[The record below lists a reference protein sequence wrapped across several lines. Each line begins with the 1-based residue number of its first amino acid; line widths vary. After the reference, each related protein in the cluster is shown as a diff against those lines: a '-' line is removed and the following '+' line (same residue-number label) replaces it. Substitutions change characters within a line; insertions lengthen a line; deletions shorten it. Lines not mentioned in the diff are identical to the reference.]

1 MNTETGIEGVR
12 QWVVPAVDVLEREG
26 DHQLLVDLPGVASDG
41 LRLTVGRGVLDLAA
55 QRADQPERG
64 FRRRIRLPETV
75 DADAVDAQL
84 RDGVLTLTLP
94 QAANHRARSIQVR
107 SA

>member
-1 MNTETGIEGVR
+1 MDTNSIDGVR
-12 QWVVPAVDVLEREG
+12 SWVIPAVDVLERDG
-26 DHQLLVDLPGVASDG
+26 DHRLLVDLPGVAPEG
-41 LRLTVGRGVLDLAA
+41 LRLRVNAGVLELAA

-64 FRRRIRLPETV
+64 FRRQFRLP
-75 DADAVDAQL
+75 DAIDVDAVDAEL

-94 QAANHRARSIQVR
+94 QAAAHRPRAIEVR